1 MHTKT
6 QERQKVL
13 LLQFWASTKWEF
25 RPCLLIVDSS
35 CTAVSAIAAAVHISN
50 APAAMLSLT
59 NCLLRFLS
67 CATAAGPAHP
77 QPTTHPPTSDVIIQQ
92 LLPISTTHFLH
103 HHHRHHHHP
112 SPLLIRRKTEF
123 RGEKNNSTLLCP
135 VPKTHKTET
144 RPPPQ
149 KKKLVDLRKHTTKL
163 QSPTA
168 IVEAVKQEFG
178 AAAGACSRKK
188 RR

>member
-1 MHTKT
+1 
-6 QERQKVL
+6 
-13 LLQFWASTKWEF
+13 
-25 RPCLLIVDSS
+25 
-35 CTAVSAIAAAVHISN
+35 VSAIAAAVHISN

-67 CATAAGPAHP
+67 CATADGPAHP
-77 QPTTHPPTSDVIIQQ
+77 QPTTHPPTSDVIIQH

-103 HHHRHHHHP
+103 HHRRRRHHP

-123 RGEKNNSTLLCP
+123 RGEKIIPHSSVQFQKHTK
-135 VPKTHKTET
+135 PK
-144 RPPPQ
+144 PPPQ
-149 KKKLVDLRKHTTKL
+149 KKKKLGDSRKHTTEL
-163 QSPTA
+163 QSTTA

-178 AAAGACSRKK
+178 AAAGACSRHK